1 MSKAGRVQAVRLL
14 TGFSRYL
21 PQDDDEADFSTDEA
35 YRKLGLL
42 EITKF
47 AFVQFEKVCF
57 IFGVRCGG
65 LPSGSSHPEG
75 LASSEKER
83 KHDSL

>member
-47 AFVQFEKVCF
+47 AFVQFEKV
-57 IFGVRCGG
+57 FGYMGEHKDGAVSLFGYENDCCSVRVVQ
-65 LPSGSSHPEG
+65 
-75 LASSEKER
+75 
-83 KHDSL
+83 

>member
-21 PQDDDEADFSTDEA
+21 PQDDDEADFSNDEA
-35 YRKLGLL
+35 YRKIGPL

-47 AFVQFEKVCF
+47 ASV
-57 IFGVRCGG
+57 
-65 LPSGSSHPEG
+65 
-75 LASSEKER
+75 
-83 KHDSL
+83 